1 MNLDFLDCGRTTYD
15 TIHLMYACIVRQTY
29 EPNCLLTSYC
39 TEVLKSCIF
48 TGQALSQEGYVNN
61 KVTFYSGGGGGGGG
75 GGGVVFLSFDYFPLR
90 R

>member
-39 TEVLKSCIF
+39 TEVLKSCTF

-61 KVTFYSGGGGGGGG
+61 KVTFYSGGGGGGLEE
-75 GGGVVFLSFDYFPLR
+75 GVLVLSFDYFPLR